1 MIELDRHQPV
11 SYTGLVH
18 AGTDNTGVLGTG
30 VNLYDHS
37 WNLTLLYFFVHQS
50 NHERSQVVDPGSS
63 GLK

>member
-18 AGTDNTGVLGTG
+18 AGAGDAGVLGTW
-30 VNLYDHS
+30 VNLDDNS
-37 WNLTLLYFFVHQS
+37 RNLTLLYFSVHYA
-50 NHERSQVVDPGSS
+50 NHERSQSVDPGSP